1 MILKKM
7 TAVFGRL
14 DGETLSLH
22 EGLNIVA
29 RPNEGGKSTWCTFLL
44 SMLYGVDTA
53 ERASRGNLPVKTRC
67 RPWSGRE
74 MSGRIE
80 LSWQGR
86 EITVERSAQGR
97 VPLGAVRAF
106 ETESGAPV
114 ELPGECGRALL
125 GVERGVYQRSGFI
138 GQRAI
143 ALSPDAA
150 LEARLRALV
159 TAGGEGVGA
168 SEALARLR
176 DLKNRR
182 RHNKTGLLPQAE
194 AALAEVD
201 AALAGQAE
209 LGRELM
215 SLEARRAELDEEC
228 ALLRRRLAAQR
239 AKAAGERRER
249 LEQARLEWEKR
260 ARIVREKEES
270 VAGLPPE
277 EEMEGLLRE
286 LDQLTDAAQSLKA
299 EMDGLGGAPVE
310 PPRPAVFEGLDAK
323 AVRDRAEAD
332 AARAAS
338 LRPGGRARLLLPVF
352 LTLCALAAGVAGAVL
367 SRVPLAA
374 AGFALGVLGLLLTA
388 CFIRRDT
395 RARRERA
402 ALLNRYGAADE
413 AAIRKTGADCR
424 EAILLYEHQSESYQ
438 TRHAALSARREALA
452 QEGAALLARGGALRP
467 GAATLAELREGVQ
480 RAIHLQKFYQAALR
494 EAQPARARY
503 EALRDAADGAAP
515 EEDFLP
521 EDASG
526 DPKETA
532 GRLKRT
538 EDELDVVRS
547 RLDQARGR
555 AGALGDPAAL
565 AARREELTAEIERR
579 QREYDALTLA
589 MDALGA
595 ADAELQ
601 SRFSPRINQLAG
613 AYMARMSAGRYDQV
627 LLDQTMAVTARE
639 SGEPVS
645 RPLAALSAGTADQLY
660 LAVRLAISR
669 ALLPEDA
676 PLVLDDALA
685 SFDDNRMA
693 AAMELLTDLARE
705 RQIILLTCHSREA
718 AWARARGLE
727 RRQEK
732 VSRLT

>member
-1 MILKKM
+1 MIFRKL

-29 RPNEGGKSTWCTFLL
+29 RPNEGGKSTWCAFLL
-44 SMLYGVDTA
+44 AMLYGVDTA

-67 RPWSGRE
+67 RPWNGRE
-74 MSGRIE
+74 MSGRVE
-80 LSWQGR
+80 LSWRGR
-86 EITVERSAQGR
+86 EITIERGAQGR
-97 VPLGAVRAF
+97 VPLGAVRAY
-106 ETESGAPV
+106 ETESGLDV
-114 ELPGECGRALL
+114 DLPDECGRALL

-138 GQRAI
+138 GQRAM
-143 ALSPDAA
+143 ALSPDSA

-168 SEALARLR
+168 SEALAHLR

-201 AALAGQAE
+201 EALAGQAG

-215 SLEARRAELDEEC
+215 SLEARRAELEEER
-228 ALLRRRLAAQR
+228 AALRRRLAAQR
-239 AKAAGERRER
+239 AREAGERRER
-249 LEQARLEWEKR
+249 LEQARLDWEKR
-260 ARIVREKEES
+260 ARIVREKEKS
-270 VAGLPPE
+270 VAGLPSE
-277 EEMEGLLRE
+277 EELEEFLRE

-299 EMDGLGGAPVE
+299 ELDELGEAPSA
-310 PPRPAVFEGLDAK
+310 PSRPAVFEGLDAK

-332 AARAAS
+332 AARAAA
-338 LRPGGRARLLLPVF
+338 LRPGGRVRLLLPAL
-352 LTLCALAAGVAGAVL
+352 LTLCALAGGIAGAVL
-367 SRVPLAA
+367 SRVPLCA
-374 AGFALGVLGLLLTA
+374 AGFALGALGLLLTA
-388 CFIRRDT
+388 WLVRRDA
-395 RARRERA
+395 RAGCERA
-402 ALLNRYGAADE
+402 ALLARYGASDE
-413 AAIRKTGADCR
+413 AEIRKAGADCR
-424 EAILLYEHQSESYQ
+424 EAVLLYEHRLELYE
-438 TRHAALSARREALA
+438 TRRAALSARRETLA
-452 QEGAALLARGGALRP
+452 REGAALLARGGALRP
-467 GAATLAELREGVQ
+467 GAAGLGELREGVQ

-503 EALRDAADGAAP
+503 EALRDAAVEDAP
-515 EEDFLP
+515 EGGFPP
-521 EDASG
+521 EDG
-526 DPKETA
+526 DPKDTA
-532 GRLKRT
+532 ALLDRA
-538 EDELDVVRS
+538 EDELDAVRS
-547 RLDQARGR
+547 KLDQARGR
-555 AGALGDPAAL
+555 AEAMGDPAAL
-565 AARREELTAEIERR
+565 AARREQLTADLARY

-639 SGEPVS
+639 SGEPVG

-669 ALLPEDA
+669 ALLPGDA
-676 PLVLDDALA
+676 PLILDDALA

-693 AAMELLTDLARE
+693 AAMELLADLARE
-705 RQIILLTCHSREA
+705 RQIILLTCHSRET
-718 AWARARGLE
+718 AWARGHGL
-727 RRQEK
+727 
-732 VSRLT
+732 L